1 LVETRLYSPQ
11 RHKEHKERRE
21 KEHKVMTKYSG
32 IIFDFNGVLL
42 WDTHLHE
49 QVWRDYSRTL
59 RGTPLSQEEIR
70 HHMHGRPNQYI
81 IEYLIGNTLSPSEAY
96 TLIQEKESKYR
107 LLCLERPEEFTLSPG
122 AIDLLDF
129 LVEHS
134 IPHTIATASEH
145 SNVRFF
151 IEHLQLEKWFEIEKI
166 VLDDGTLPGKPEPDI
181 YLRAAE
187 NIGISPS
194 NCVVV
199 EDSVSGICA
208 AKRAGIGKIYAL
220 GPKEKHEELQALEG
234 TSEVISHL
242 GEIPTDLFFQRNQNG
257 NTC

>member
-1 LVETRLYSPQ
+1 
-11 RHKEHKERRE
+11 
-21 KEHKVMTKYSG
+21 MTKYSG

-70 HHMHGRPNQYI
+70 HHVHGRPNQYI
-81 IEYLIGNTLSPSEAY
+81 IEYLIG
-96 TLIQEKESKYR
+96 
-107 LLCLERPEEFTLSPG
+107 
-122 AIDLLDF
+122 
-129 LVEHS
+129 
-134 IPHTIATASEH
+134 
-145 SNVRFF
+145 
-151 IEHLQLEKWFEIEKI
+151 KWFEIDKI

-194 NCVVV
+194 DCVVV

-220 GPKEKHEELQALEG
+220 GPKEQYEELKALEG

-242 GEIPTDLFFQRNQNG
+242 GEIPTDLFSQRNQNG
-257 NTC
+257 NAC